1 MSRDKDSEST
11 VKEYLGILIDYSRD
25 AIIPEKGLTM
35 LTKKGFYKK
44 EWEDSPQETF
54 ARAATCFS
62 FGDYAFAQRMYDYMS
77 LQHFVNASPV
87 QTNAQEIDWPT
98 FSADEFEEAGDWLE
112 ENIIPDGQ
120 PISCFLVYNGTDTKK
135 GLVDARN
142 ESNWLSMLGGG
153 IGVYMGNRS
162 PDEKSTGVM
171 AHLKGYDADAL
182 SYKQTECYSPD
193 TQILTGGGW
202 VTFDRTL
209 ETDLVAT
216 VDDRGV
222 ISFEKPS
229 EWLEYE
235 YSGKM
240 FNFKMDRK
248 GLDLKVTPN
257 HNMTIQ
263 RKRCGGWSDLEKVS
277 AEKLK
282 CHNGVRIL
290 TSSLVSS
297 NEVEQLS
304 AIEKLMIA
312 HQADGHNYKATNV
325 IGFHFSK
332 PRKVERLKGILEEC
346 NIDYTLTEGDGAFR
360 FYVKHPHLPKDLN
373 WINLENVSQGKAAAF
388 IQEIS
393 QWDGHINK
401 RGQVQFSSTDKTIVD
416 VVQALAVISG
426 QGSCVSRY
434 EPKKENWKTMH
445 SITVGVR
452 NYFLTE
458 KLVKTIYD
466 YTGKVYCCTV
476 TSGNL
481 IVRAGECPVVCG
493 NSRRGSIAAYVDADH
508 PEIMSFIEMRSPI
521 GGDANKKCF
530 NLNNAVN
537 LPDAFMESVITEQ
550 EWELK
555 DPKHGFT
562 GRKLQAKEI
571 WDAIMDM
578 RFETGEPMINFIDTV
593 NRNKPSWIT
602 KPTYNVKQSNLC

>member
-35 LTKKGFYKK
+35 LTKRGFYKK

-62 FGDYAFAQRMYDYMS
+62 FGDYTFAQRMYDYMS

-182 SYKQTECYSPD
+182 SYKQTE
-193 TQILTGGGW
+193 
-202 VTFDRTL
+202 
-209 ETDLVAT
+209 
-216 VDDRGV
+216 
-222 ISFEKPS
+222 
-229 EWLEYE
+229 
-235 YSGKM
+235 
-240 FNFKMDRK
+240 
-248 GLDLKVTPN
+248 
-257 HNMTIQ
+257 
-263 RKRCGGWSDLEKVS
+263 
-277 AEKLK
+277 
-282 CHNGVRIL
+282 
-290 TSSLVSS
+290 
-297 NEVEQLS
+297 
-304 AIEKLMIA
+304 
-312 HQADGHNYKATNV
+312 
-325 IGFHFSK
+325 
-332 PRKVERLKGILEEC
+332 
-346 NIDYTLTEGDGAFR
+346 
-360 FYVKHPHLPKDLN
+360 
-373 WINLENVSQGKAAAF
+373 
-388 IQEIS
+388 
-393 QWDGHINK
+393 
-401 RGQVQFSSTDKTIVD
+401 
-416 VVQALAVISG
+416 
-426 QGSCVSRY
+426 
-434 EPKKENWKTMH
+434 
-445 SITVGVR
+445 
-452 NYFLTE
+452 
-458 KLVKTIYD
+458 
-466 YTGKVYCCTV
+466 
-476 TSGNL
+476 
-481 IVRAGECPVVCG
+481 
-493 NSRRGSIAAYVDADH
+493 SRRGSIAAYVDADH

-578 RFETGEPMINFIDTV
+578 RFETGEPMMNFIDTV